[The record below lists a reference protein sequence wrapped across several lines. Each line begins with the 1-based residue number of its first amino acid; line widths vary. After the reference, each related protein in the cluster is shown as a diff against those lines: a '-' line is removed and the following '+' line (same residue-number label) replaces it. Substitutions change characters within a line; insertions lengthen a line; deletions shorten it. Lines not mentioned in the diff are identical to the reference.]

1 MTPQRAVICAVLD
14 RSRDHPD
21 VDQLWKRSR
30 EHDPKLS
37 MASVYRTLK
46 VLEDLDLI
54 WRHDFGEGRARYEV
68 KRSGHHDHLIDI
80 KTGRVIEFQDPELEA
95 LKARIAEQ
103 LGYALERHSLELYGR
118 PAD

>member
-1 MTPQRAVICAVLD
+1 
-14 RSRDHPD
+14 
-21 VDQLWKRSR
+21 
-30 EHDPKLS
+30 